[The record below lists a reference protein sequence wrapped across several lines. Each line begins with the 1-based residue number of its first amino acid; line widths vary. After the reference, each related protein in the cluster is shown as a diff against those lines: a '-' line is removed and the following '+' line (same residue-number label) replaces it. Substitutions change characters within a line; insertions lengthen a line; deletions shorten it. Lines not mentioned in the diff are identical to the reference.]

1 MPYSGCTGKGSKGDF
16 ACIQKGGFAVEE
28 LKKSSR
34 LPTYL
39 MYPRFLLETS
49 LNDTARLVYLLLLD
63 RARASMMNPG
73 WEDENGRVFVFYP
86 IEDLAAD
93 THRSQTVV
101 KKALA
106 DLQRQGLIRRCRQG
120 LGKANKL
127 FVCIPDRQSE
137 NRPSDGRKTD
147 HQTVG
152 IPTGNKNNKN
162 QNNQNKRS
170 YDYEGED
177 SL

>member
-1 MPYSGCTGKGSKGDF
+1 
-16 ACIQKGGFAVEE
+16 
-28 LKKSSR
+28 
-34 LPTYL
+34 

-49 LNDTARLVYLLLLD
+49 LNDTARLVYMLLLD
-63 RARASMMNPG
+63 RARASMVNPG
-73 WEDENGRVFVFYP
+73 WEDEKGRVFVFYP
-86 IEDLAAD
+86 IKDLARD

-106 DLQRQGLIRRCRQG
+106 DLQQQGMIRRYRQG
-120 LGKANKL
+120 LGRANKVY
-127 FVCIPDRQSE
+127 VCVPGKQPQT
-137 NRPSDGRKTD
+137 RPSGGRNAH

-152 IPTGNKNNKN
+152 QPTTNKNNRSKN
-162 QNNQNKRS
+162 NRS